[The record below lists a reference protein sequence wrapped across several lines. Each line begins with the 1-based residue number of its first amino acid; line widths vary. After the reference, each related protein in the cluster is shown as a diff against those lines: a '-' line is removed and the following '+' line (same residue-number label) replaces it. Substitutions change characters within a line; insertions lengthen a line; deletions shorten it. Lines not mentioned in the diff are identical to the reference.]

1 MIVIL
6 KIDDIGNMI
15 IKDLL
20 IYSMEDVCYDGWRYV
35 VGNSI
40 CKLICFD
47 KDSVTDYCRWWTW
60 KDNADIKGK

>member
-20 IYSMEDVCYDGWRYV
+20 IYSMEDVCYDG
-35 VGNSI
+35 
-40 CKLICFD
+40 
-47 KDSVTDYCRWWTW
+47 
-60 KDNADIKGK
+60 